1 MNFEEYQKESR
12 KTAIYPQAG
21 NNWIYPLLGLAG
33 EAGEIS
39 DKMKK
44 VIRDD
49 GGVVNEE
56 KRQEV
61 KKEIGDVLWY
71 VSQLA
76 SELNLSLDDIA
87 KANIEKLMSRME
99 RGKLSGSGDNR

>member
-12 KTAIYPQAG
+12 KTAIYPEAG

-49 GGVVNEE
+49 NNVISEE
-56 KRQEV
+56 KREEV